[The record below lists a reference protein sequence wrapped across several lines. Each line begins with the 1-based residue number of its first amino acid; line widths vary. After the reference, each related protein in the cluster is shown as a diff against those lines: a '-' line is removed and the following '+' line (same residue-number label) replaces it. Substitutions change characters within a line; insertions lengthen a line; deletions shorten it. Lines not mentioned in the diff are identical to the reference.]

1 MEQKTIYISGK
12 IGPQGITPETRARF
26 TRVAEWLLTQGHS
39 VMNPTAE
46 HWQAWLNQKL
56 AMRASYDKRHGITP
70 YARILALDIDRLK
83 EADVILLLQGWQ
95 DSPGSVAEK
104 AFAEATGKEVW
115 HEEDFDIV
123 TYPKHWM
130 RHMENSVNESLTNN
144 TQDNG

>member
-1 MEQKTIYISGK
+1 MKKIYISGK
-12 IGPQGITPETRARF
+12 IGPQGVTPETRAKF
-26 TRVAEWLLTQGHS
+26 VQVAGWLLTQGHA
-39 VMNPTAE
+39 VIDPTSE
-46 HWQAWLNQKL
+46 SWQAWLNQKL

-83 EADVILLLQGWQ
+83 EADVILLLQDWQ
-95 DSPGSVAEK
+95 DSPGAMAEK

-115 HEEDFDIV
+115 HEEDLDIA

-130 RHMENSVNESLTNN
+130 RHMENSMNESSTNK